1 MSDQIKKLPR
11 HVAIIM
17 DGNGRWASRRHL
29 PRLAGHR
36 AGVDAIKRTIEYAEE
51 LGIQTLTFFAF
62 STENWKRDKEEVD
75 GIFDIVREYVGT
87 ELEQLHKHNIKITTM
102 GDISKIP
109 NDLYEKLLEIKETT
123 KNNTGLVLNLA
134 INYGARSELVMCFN
148 KLIEQ
153 GKTIISEEDIAN
165 NLYSKELSDPDLIIR
180 TSGEQRLSNF
190 MLYQASY
197 SELYFTKTYWPSFKK
212 HHFMKALKTYS
223 KRERRFGGNHK
234 R

>member
-1 MSDQIKKLPR
+1 MNLNKNFPS
-11 HVAIIM
+11 HVGIIM

-36 AGVDAIKRTIEYAEE
+36 AGVDAIKRTIEYAKE

-87 ELEQLHKHNIKITTM
+87 ELEQLHKRNIKITTM

-109 NDLYEKLLEIKETT
+109 NDLYEKLLKIKEKT

-153 GKTIISEEDIAN
+153 GKTTISEEDIAN
-165 NLYSKELSDPDLIIR
+165 NLYSKDLSDPDLIIR

-212 HHFMKALKTYS
+212 RHFMKALKTYS

-234 R
+234 K

>member
-1 MSDQIKKLPR
+1 
-11 HVAIIM
+11 
-17 DGNGRWASRRHL
+17 
-29 PRLAGHR
+29 
-36 AGVDAIKRTIEYAEE
+36 
-51 LGIQTLTFFAF
+51 
-62 STENWKRDKEEVD
+62 
-75 GIFDIVREYVGT
+75 
-87 ELEQLHKHNIKITTM
+87 M

-109 NDLYEKLLEIKETT
+109 NDLYEKLIEVKETT

-148 KLIEQ
+148 KLIKQ
-153 GKTIISEEDIAN
+153 GKTTISEEDIAN
-165 NLYSKELSDPDLIIR
+165 NLYSKDLSDPDLIIR

-212 HHFMKALKTYS
+212 RHFMKALKTYS

-234 R
+234 K

>member
-1 MSDQIKKLPR
+1 MNLNKNFPS
-11 HVAIIM
+11 HVGIIM

-109 NDLYEKLLEIKETT
+109 NDLYEKLIEVKETT

-165 NLYSKELSDPDLIIR
+165 NLYSKDLSDPDLIIR

-223 KRERRFGGNHK
+223 KRERRFGGNHI

>member
-1 MSDQIKKLPR
+1 MNLNKNFPS
-11 HVAIIM
+11 HVGIIM

-29 PRLAGHR
+29 PRLVGHR
-36 AGVDAIKRTIEYAEE
+36 AGVDAIKRTIEYAKE

-87 ELEQLHKHNIKITTM
+87 ELEQLHKRNIKITTM

-109 NDLYEKLLEIKETT
+109 NDLYEKLLEVKETT

-153 GKTIISEEDIAN
+153 GKTTISEEDIAN

>member
-1 MSDQIKKLPR
+1 MNLNKNFPS
-11 HVAIIM
+11 HVGIIM

-87 ELEQLHKHNIKITTM
+87 ELEQLHKRNIKITTM

-109 NDLYEKLLEIKETT
+109 NDLYEKLLEIKEKT

-165 NLYSKELSDPDLIIR
+165 NLYSKDLSDPDLIIR

>member
-1 MSDQIKKLPR
+1 MNLNKNFPS
-11 HVAIIM
+11 HVGIIM

-109 NDLYEKLLEIKETT
+109 NDLYEKLLEVKETT

-165 NLYSKELSDPDLIIR
+165 NLYSRELSDPDLIIR

-212 HHFMKALKTYS
+212 RHFMKALKTYS

>member
-1 MSDQIKKLPR
+1 MNLNKNFPS
-11 HVAIIM
+11 HVGIIM
-17 DGNGRWASRRHL
+17 DGNGRWASRRNL

-109 NDLYEKLLEIKETT
+109 NDLYEKLLEIKEKT

-212 HHFMKALKTYS
+212 RHFMKALKTYS

>member
-1 MSDQIKKLPR
+1 MNLNKNFPS
-11 HVAIIM
+11 HVGIIM

-36 AGVDAIKRTIEYAEE
+36 AGVDAIKRTIEYAKE

-109 NDLYEKLLEIKETT
+109 NDLYEKLLEIKEKT

-153 GKTIISEEDIAN
+153 GKTTISEEDIAN
-165 NLYSKELSDPDLIIR
+165 NLYSKDLSDPDLIIR

-212 HHFMKALKTYS
+212 RHFMKALKTYS
-223 KRERRFGGNHK
+223 KRERRFGGNHRK
-234 R
+234 

>member
-1 MSDQIKKLPR
+1 MNLNKNFPS
-11 HVAIIM
+11 HVGIIM

-109 NDLYEKLLEIKETT
+109 NDLYEKLLEIKEKTN
-123 KNNTGLVLNLA
+123 NNTGLVLNLA

-165 NLYSKELSDPDLIIR
+165 NLYSKDLSDPDLIIR

>member
-1 MSDQIKKLPR
+1 MNLNKNFPS
-11 HVAIIM
+11 HVGIIM

-212 HHFMKALKTYS
+212 RHFMKALKTYS

>member
-1 MSDQIKKLPR
+1 MNLNKNFPS
-11 HVAIIM
+11 HVGIIM

-109 NDLYEKLLEIKETT
+109 NDLYEKLLEVKEMT

-212 HHFMKALKTYS
+212 RHFMKALKTYS

>member
-1 MSDQIKKLPR
+1 MNLNKNFPS
-11 HVAIIM
+11 HVGIIM

-36 AGVDAIKRTIEYAEE
+36 AGVDAIKRTIEYAEG

-62 STENWKRDKEEVD
+62 STENWKRDKEEID
-75 GIFDIVREYVGT
+75 GIFEIVREYVGT

-109 NDLYEKLLEIKETT
+109 NDLYEKLIEVKETT

-153 GKTIISEEDIAN
+153 GKTTISEEDIAI

-212 HHFMKALKTYS
+212 RHFMKALKTYS